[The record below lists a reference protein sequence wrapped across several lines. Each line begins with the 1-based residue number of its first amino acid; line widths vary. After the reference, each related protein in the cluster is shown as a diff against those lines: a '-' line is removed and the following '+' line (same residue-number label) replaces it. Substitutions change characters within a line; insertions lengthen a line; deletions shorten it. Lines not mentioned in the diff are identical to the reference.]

1 MRKYGKYFDMKLF
14 KPTHSIK
21 KLFQF
26 QQISPYL
33 VAISKVETEIVT
45 GVTGIVVAMFD
56 KKYGKLLFWYICDFS
71 GKGLLNNYR
80 MLK

>member
-33 VAISKVETEIVT
+33 VAISKVETEIVA

-56 KKYGKLLFWYICDFS
+56 KKYGKLLFLYMYLWFFRVGIN
-71 GKGLLNNYR
+71 K
-80 MLK
+80 